1 MQMWVDEYAGDSLL
15 TRYRLAGSSDEQKR
29 LVKNCL
35 VKHFQHN
42 WSVFALVLT
51 FHTLLFFVFLYISS
65 NRRAAN
71 RESWF

>member
-35 VKHFQHN
+35 LKHFQHN
-42 WSVFALVLT
+42 WSVFCVGFDISHFA
-51 FHTLLFFVFLYISS
+51 VFCISVHK
-65 NRRAAN
+65 
-71 RESWF
+71 F